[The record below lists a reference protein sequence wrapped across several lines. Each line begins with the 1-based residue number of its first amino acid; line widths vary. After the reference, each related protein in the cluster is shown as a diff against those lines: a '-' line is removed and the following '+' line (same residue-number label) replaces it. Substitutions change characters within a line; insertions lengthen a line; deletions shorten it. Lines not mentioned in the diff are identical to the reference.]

1 MIVRRAKKFIQSA
14 NEYFKTIP
22 HLPPQNRKK
31 EKEEE
36 KRKKQTF
43 THKFSS
49 TVEWIVYTLFYVNS
63 VGVLIEQKW
72 KMGWQSSAEYESI
85 DEKIYNIYMNGSDVF
100 L

>member
-49 TVEWIVYTLFYVNS
+49 TVE
-63 VGVLIEQKW
+63 
-72 KMGWQSSAEYESI
+72 
-85 DEKIYNIYMNGSDVF
+85 
-100 L
+100 